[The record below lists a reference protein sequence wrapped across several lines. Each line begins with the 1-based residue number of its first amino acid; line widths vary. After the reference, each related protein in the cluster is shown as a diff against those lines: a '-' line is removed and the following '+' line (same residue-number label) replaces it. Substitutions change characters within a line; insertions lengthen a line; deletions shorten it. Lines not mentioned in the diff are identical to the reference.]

1 MERCFAGVSRIPPR
15 SGSQTLDP
23 VFSGHEH
30 GGAALSTGGKVE
42 KAKREADMHAHE
54 MRTGICFD
62 VAECWLGRVLAA
74 MTGQQLC
81 AVFLGDDPG
90 VLTCHLRVCFPRAGL
105 TRDRAACKEIMTGV
119 VEAVEHPGRGPS
131 LPLAVNGT
139 AFQLRVWR
147 ELMEISPG
155 ETATYTEIARRLGAP
170 SAARAV
176 GRACAA
182 NKLAVVVPCHRA
194 VRTDGGLAGYL
205 WGVER
210 KRALL
215 ERERNFHASGIQV

>member
-1 MERCFAGVSRIPPR
+1 MSMTGLLCQPAGKR
-15 SGSQTLDP
+15 
-23 VFSGHEH
+23 
-30 GGAALSTGGKVE
+30 K
-42 KAKREADMHAHE
+42 KAKPEADMHAYE
-54 MRTGICFD
+54 MKTGICFD

-74 MTGQQLC
+74 MTGRRLC

-90 VLTCHLRVCFPRAGL
+90 VLTGHLRACFPRAGL
-105 TRDRAACKEIMTGV
+105 TKDRAACKEIMAGV
-119 VEAVEHPGRGPS
+119 VEAVEHPGRGPA
-131 LPLAVNGT
+131 LPLAMNGT

-147 ELMEISPG
+147 ELMKINPG
-155 ETATYTEIARRLGAP
+155 ETAAYVEIARRLGAP

-182 NKLAVVVPCHRA
+182 NKLAVVIPCHRA

-215 ERERNFHASGIQV
+215 ERERNFHAPGIRV